1 MTKYSTIS
9 LPKELYDK
17 LQELIEK
24 KPDLGYSSVADFCK
38 EAIRLHVEAIKRE
51 LREDFFRKI
60 DVPGLFKKIES
71 ISAVDRGTYGEA
83 FERLKEMAF
92 LATGDFKI
100 KDCNEEFLS
109 LLGYLS
115 KDEVIGRN
123 IGEFFEAD
131 NLKKRMR
138 KGEKDIEA
146 KAIRKDGKKLD
157 VLLSIGLLDGKV
169 KYIGVA
175 RDITVRKYVEEKER
189 RARQLYEYLINE
201 LCDTVVVVQ
210 DGKIK
215 FVNKEVTSGGYEQ
228 AEVVGKN
235 FLDFI
240 AEEDRERIMENYKK
254 LLEDKLEEGARK
266 YKLICKN
273 GEKREA
279 ELRSRSEEGPGSGGV
294 PQPPGHQDPGQDP
307 GDAQL
312 PGQGVGHRL
321 INLWELPF
329 HPRLRKKPQD
339 LGPTVAKN
347 PSGPPR
353 GPNPL
358 SPGGL
363 EDEEGIGQ
371 TPVQADTGKTV
382 GGHLPF
388 PAQDLHLA
396 DEPPVPVHP
405 YAEPAGPGALP
416 PGGQLH
422 QVAPFAPQ
430 AFLPHQLGPE
440 AMGGTGEEFLP
451 PQGATQAVHR
461 HPIPCRVISAHPLP
475 IADQEVSIG
484 QLQAEKVGPL
494 QVEPAR
500 APLPFPR
507 VGPHPPGEVGR
518 QVV

>member
-51 LREDFFRKI
+51 LREDFFRKL

-92 LATGDFKI
+92 LATGNFKI

-123 IGEFFEAD
+123 IDEFFEAD

-254 LLEDKLEEGARK
+254 LLEDKLEEGTRR

-279 ELRSRSEEGPGSGGV
+279 ELRARKIEFEG
-294 PQPPGHQDPGQDP
+294 
-307 GDAQL
+307 
-312 PGQGVGHRL
+312 
-321 INLWELPF
+321 
-329 HPRLRKKPQD
+329 KPAA
-339 LGPTVAKN
+339 LVTI
-347 PSGPPR
+347 R
-353 GPNPL
+353 F
-358 SPGGL
+358 L
-363 EDEEGIGQ
+363 ES
-371 TPVQADTGKTV
+371 
-382 GGHLPF
+382 
-388 PAQDLHLA
+388 
-396 DEPPVPVHP
+396 
-405 YAEPAGPGALP
+405 
-416 PGGQLH
+416 
-422 QVAPFAPQ
+422 
-430 AFLPHQLGPE
+430 
-440 AMGGTGEEFLP
+440 
-451 PQGATQAVHR
+451 
-461 HPIPCRVISAHPLP
+461 C
-475 IADQEVSIG
+475 
-484 QLQAEKVGPL
+484 
-494 QVEPAR
+494 
-500 APLPFPR
+500 
-507 VGPHPPGEVGR
+507 
-518 QVV
+518 